1 MEMLPSGLPEI
12 VADEEDL
19 ARFLTSSGHFNSKMV
34 KPSAFMPEIEDRETS
49 VFRHNGEPPEEIWA
63 IGEEH
68 AAQGRTIH
76 GAAFI
81 KAGNVRAIR
90 LEVFPDEPP
99 SMHAVIRNWPW
110 TEPDPDLRKAQHKEL
125 AILLAKDA
133 HLLKK

>member
-49 VFRHNGEPPEEIWA
+49 VFRHGNEPSQTLWA
-63 IGEEH
+63 IGDEH

-76 GAAFI
+76 GAAII
-81 KAGNVRAIR
+81 KARSVREIR
-90 LEVFPDEPP
+90 LDVFQDEPP
-99 SMHAVIRNWPW
+99 PRHAVIRNWPW
-110 TEPDPDLRKAQHKEL
+110 TEPDPDLRKAAHKEL
-125 AILLAKDA
+125 AILLARDA
-133 HLLKK
+133 QLLKK